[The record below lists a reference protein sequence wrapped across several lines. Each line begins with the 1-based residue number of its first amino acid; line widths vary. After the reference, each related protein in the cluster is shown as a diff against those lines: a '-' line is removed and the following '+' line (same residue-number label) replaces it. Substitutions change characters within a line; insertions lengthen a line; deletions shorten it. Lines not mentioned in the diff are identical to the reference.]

1 MAEDKLMIEIKDFVS
16 HDNQYTWEM
25 RVVKE
30 SLFNSTVILHDKYK
44 TNPDGCGIYTE
55 SGKEIA
61 APKDFSLNK
70 TSTKQMKI
78 RNYFR
83 KKIKGVRNEKVEQRK
98 ARRLEAIRLRSE
110 KRTLREIGEIL
121 GISGDASPQSMGA
134 ACSL

>member
-121 GISGDASPQSMGA
+121 GISGETVRI
-134 ACSL
+134 LLKEE